1 MTCGT
6 ASSGPSSTD
15 RAILAVAASRGIHAE
30 PSPPEATAR
39 PLGPAPSRA
48 SRGPPPC
55 FKVSAIAKPSPTP
68 QSRSNRHLQSRVWR
82 NYSLDSSRS
91 EPVCVGI
98 GLRSSASHGYLTR
111 TPLVLSSPKQN
122 MGAPWSAVE
131 GNWMPPRGRF
141 TSAAVSSLAWG
152 RKRERDRNA
161 TMRIFFERW
170 LLGFGWRGSPEFLGA
185 LPSPPRQY
193 AQLWTEL
200 VTAKFAVRT
209 SLSCPPRPCARF
221 VHTRM
226 GFGRHFR
233 RVACS
238 PDFSAVEVRR
248 RRRVSGQDW
257 EKRWWS
263 LILRW
268 TPQIRCPSN
277 PSLGRIEP

>member
-55 FKVSAIAKPSPTP
+55 FKVPAIAKPSPTP
-68 QSRSNRHLQSRVWR
+68 QSRSNRHLQSRAWR

-122 MGAPWSAVE
+122 MGRHGPPWREIGCRRADDSPAPRSQAWHEGGGEREIETPPCGSSSSADCSGSGGGSVLFIGAHQGE
-131 GNWMPPRGRF
+131 L
-141 TSAAVSSLAWG
+141 AAWLPLPLGIGIGPAYASIAGKCTFLLFSSLH
-152 RKRERDRNA
+152 
-161 TMRIFFERW
+161 
-170 LLGFGWRGSPEFLGA
+170 
-185 LPSPPRQY
+185 
-193 AQLWTEL
+193 
-200 VTAKFAVRT
+200 
-209 SLSCPPRPCARF
+209 F
-221 VHTRM
+221 V
-226 GFGRHFR
+226 
-233 RVACS
+233 
-238 PDFSAVEVRR
+238 
-248 RRRVSGQDW
+248 
-257 EKRWWS
+257 
-263 LILRW
+263 
-268 TPQIRCPSN
+268 
-277 PSLGRIEP
+277 